1 MANKDLQEKI
11 RSLLFEDVWQ
21 KYGSEYMSHPQDQ
34 ETTVP
39 EDLPVAPTEMM
50 ATQLAVDKPPI
61 EDDEFMPDGVEELSR
76 AVSALADQV
85 PAGQV
90 EFFYELMKKNLDAA
104 MEKENG
110 TDDESPTED
119 QEEEEAAQAELAS
132 ETGFGNAPGANS
144 FLENRLRIVIQKINE
159 ISDWTEFKSGSHYGD
174 EDEADRAAW
183 EAEFGSSNGEG
194 EDPKKPTKKPT
205 VKGKYIAPYY
215 EKSGPAGVNV
225 TTDRLMQNFLKP
237 MMELPPGEVEEVVE
251 YLQHQFKIV
260 ARKLGEDPKNMSRD
274 LPQTFSGLLIK
285 DIVKKATRGGKEL
298 GSLQAKM
305 MNRWRSMSDKEK
317 ESWFQKAVDE
327 AASEDAAWDALVAQ
341 LEDEDPA
348 QLEVLR
354 DLNLK

>member
-39 EDLPVAPTEMM
+39 EDLPVAPTDMM

-76 AVSALADQV
+76 AASALADQV

-104 MEKENG
+104 MEKEND
-110 TDDESPTED
+110 TDAGSPTEEE
-119 QEEEEAAQAELAS
+119 EEEEAAQAERES
-132 ETGFGNAPGANS
+132 ETGFGADDAGKS
-144 FLENRLRIVIQKINE
+144 FLENRLRVVIQKINE
-159 ISDWTEFKSGSHYGD
+159 ITDWSQK
-174 EDEADRAAW
+174 EDDDWDDLDAADKAAW
-183 EAEFGSSNGEG
+183 EAEFGSDRPEG
-194 EDPKKPTKKPT
+194 DGPKKPTIKPT

-225 TTDRLMQNFLKP
+225 TTDRLMQNFLRP

-260 ARKLGEDPKNMSRD
+260 ARKLGEDPKKMSRD

-327 AASEDAAWDALVAQ
+327 AASEEAAWDALVAQ